1 MHKAII
7 DLVELVRHYP
17 RENVRTEVEPSDIEL
32 VRQHY
37 SKLMYQV
44 TDKLHGC
51 TQLGHLGCA

>member
-44 TDKLHGC
+44 PVILHDCTDLSHMD
-51 TQLGHLGCA
+51 

>member
-7 DLVELVRHYP
+7 DLVELVHHYP

-37 SKLMYQV
+37 SRLMYQV
-44 TDKLHGC
+44 PVILHDCTD
-51 TQLGHLGCA
+51 LGHMD